1 MKEYMHKN
9 ENMPLQSS
17 LILCPR
23 APWQMIQCA
32 CFPSKILCV
41 VIFALE
47 TTWVPKISVGASWLT
62 NSDPRAAQNLLIPH
76 PRGCKAGKCLVKAWE
91 GGGGGGLGAAEIVW
105 LMHKFVVTVLL
116 TWNAASSD
124 NKADKNAHSYWLKRR
139 YWSLIPVNSLIMTT
153 VTCFK
158 WIWQQSSFRTP
169 VTDSSPKI
177 CIFSATACN
186 YVVLLPIQ

>member
-1 MKEYMHKN
+1 MKEDMHKN

-17 LILCPR
+17 LILCP
-23 APWQMIQCA
+23 PWQMSQSA

-41 VIFALE
+41 VIFGLE
-47 TTWVPKISVGASWLT
+47 TTWVPEISVVTSWLG

-76 PRGCKAGKCLVKAWE
+76 PRGCKAGKCLVIAWE
-91 GGGGGGLGAAEIVW
+91 GGGGVLGAAGIVW

-116 TWNAASSD
+116 TWNAASSY
-124 NKADKNAHSYWLKRR
+124 NKADKNAHSYWLKKRF
-139 YWSLIPVNSLIMTT
+139 WSLIPVNSLIMTT

>member
-17 LILCPR
+17 IILCP
-23 APWQMIQCA
+23 PWQICQSA

-41 VIFALE
+41 VIFTLE
-47 TTWVPKISVGASWLT
+47 TTWVPKISVVASWCA

-76 PRGCKAGKCLVKAWE
+76 PRGCKAGKCLVKAS
-91 GGGGGGLGAAEIVW
+91 GGGGLGAAGIVW

-116 TWNAASSD
+116 TWNAASSY
-124 NKADKNAHSYWLKRR
+124 NKADKNAHSYWIKRR

-153 VTCFK
+153 VTCLK
-158 WIWQQSSFRTP
+158 WIWEESSFRTS

-177 CIFSATACN
+177 CIFNATACN
-186 YVVLLPIQ
+186 CVVLLPIQ